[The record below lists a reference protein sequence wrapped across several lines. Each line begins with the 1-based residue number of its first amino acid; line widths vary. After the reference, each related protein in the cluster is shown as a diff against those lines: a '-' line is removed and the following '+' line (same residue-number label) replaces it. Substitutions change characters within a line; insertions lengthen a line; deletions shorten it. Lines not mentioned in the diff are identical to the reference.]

1 MLSTHPGE
9 RTSAHQTGFRPDL
22 LPSGL
27 YRRPRSFTGSWGL
40 QTFCAPSADC
50 TGCPSYPLA
59 CRFTF
64 PDAHALSRAL
74 RTTPRGLYRRLGI
87 GKARNPFLPSPCP
100 EGRVIT
106 HEISTPLGLVCQE
119 TQRPNVHLRSD
130 LRSSVLFSYNHWSF
144 HFRFQCYSTN
154 RMVDTPRRDSRRR
167 GEPWAAGS
175 VLGYAS
181 ANIFDRLGVID
192 ADPLIGPFL
201 RGLPSLL
208 LGVFLV
214 WKHHTLDQ
222 LRPASSR
229 YIGRRAILSFIWA
242 GIISTLGLF
251 LYYFAIR
258 VGGVTV
264 TIPVQ
269 ETYVIWGT
277 LIAWHF
283 LGERIPRYAVV
294 GVLLIFVGLV
304 TLSWGQFRGHP
315 VSPLWYWAI
324 PLAFCTALTYGISG
338 VLWRDGQL
346 RGAHQSTAIFLQF
359 ATSVLVGLV
368 GLIALGR
375 GPALLGISRHSL
387 LALLASGVLSGI
399 LAIYCLFTALRLMAV
414 ARVYAFSS
422 LTPLVATLFAHFF
435 LHEYLNGLVFGGV
448 VLVSIGVILTQV
460 FRPSEERQA

>member
-1 MLSTHPGE
+1 M
-9 RTSAHQTGFRPDL
+9 
-22 LPSGL
+22 
-27 YRRPRSFTGSWGL
+27 
-40 QTFCAPSADC
+40 
-50 TGCPSYPLA
+50 
-59 CRFTF
+59 
-64 PDAHALSRAL
+64 
-74 RTTPRGLYRRLGI
+74 I
-87 GKARNPFLPSPCP
+87 
-100 EGRVIT
+100 
-106 HEISTPLGLVCQE
+106 
-119 TQRPNVHLRSD
+119 
-130 LRSSVLFSYNHWSF
+130 
-144 HFRFQCYSTN
+144 
-154 RMVDTPRRDSRRR
+154 DTPHPDSRRR

-181 ANIFDRLGVID
+181 ANIFDRLGVIH

-214 WKHHTLDQ
+214 WKHRTLDQ
-222 LRPASSR
+222 LCPVSSR
-229 YIGRRAILSFIWA
+229 YIGRRAILSFLCA
-242 GIISTLGLF
+242 GVVSTVGLF

-258 VGGVTV
+258 IGGVTV

-277 LIAWHF
+277 LVAWFF
-283 LGERIPRYAVV
+283 LHERIPRYAVF

-304 TLSWGQFRGHP
+304 TLSWGQSRGHP
-315 VSPLWYWAI
+315 TSPLWYWAI
-324 PLAFCTALTYGISG
+324 PLAFCTALTYGVSG

-375 GPALLGISRHSL
+375 GPALLDTNWHSL
-387 LALLASGVLSGI
+387 LALLTSGVLSGI

-460 FRPSEERQA
+460 FRPTEERQA